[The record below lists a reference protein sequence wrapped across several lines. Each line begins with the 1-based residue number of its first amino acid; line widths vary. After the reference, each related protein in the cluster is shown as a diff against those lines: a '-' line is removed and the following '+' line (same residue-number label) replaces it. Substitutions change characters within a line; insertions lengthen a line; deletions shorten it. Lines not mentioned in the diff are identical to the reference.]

1 LWCKVKNLFPA
12 LLLALLM
19 ISGWF
24 EVGRRALTPEEHAL
38 KGTRPTRAK
47 PEQPSS
53 VQASRPKLPSHLTKE
68 ARREW
73 KRVLPLLLRRGSLTE
88 SDGTAL
94 ALYAETFARWVA
106 AKKEIEERGI
116 VCDVVVLNSNG
127 QPVTTRKTNP
137 ALKIAEN
144 CERSLGKFLKELGL
158 TPASRE
164 RVKPARKTEEDEP
177 LPADSVGAMYG
188 LK

>member
-1 LWCKVKNLFPA
+1 V
-12 LLLALLM
+12 
-19 ISGWF
+19 S
-24 EVGRRALTPEEHAL
+24 RRCLTPQEHAL

-47 PEQPSS
+47 PETPSN

-94 ALYAETFARWVA
+94 ALYAETFARWVS
-106 AKKEIEERGI
+106 AKRELDERGI

-127 QPVTTRKTNP
+127 QAVTVRKPNP
-137 ALKIAEN
+137 ALRIAEN

-164 RVKPARKTEEDEP
+164 RVKPAKKKEDEDEN
-177 LPADSVGAMYG
+177 LPEDSIGR
-188 LK
+188 LNPELFK